1 MQTSG
6 VMPEVA
12 FGLVLPLG
20 FRQHKF
26 DTPVLCPSVG
36 IVLALDFIGCDRF
49 AFAMPFRFQPCRLT
63 RNLVTAS
70 ARLFDSLS
78 L

>member
-6 VMPEVA
+6 MMPEVA

-49 AFAMPFRFQPCRLT
+49 AFAMPFRFQSRRLNAIIDEKFGD
-63 RNLVTAS
+63 RIGA
-70 ARLFDSLS
+70 AF
-78 L
+78 